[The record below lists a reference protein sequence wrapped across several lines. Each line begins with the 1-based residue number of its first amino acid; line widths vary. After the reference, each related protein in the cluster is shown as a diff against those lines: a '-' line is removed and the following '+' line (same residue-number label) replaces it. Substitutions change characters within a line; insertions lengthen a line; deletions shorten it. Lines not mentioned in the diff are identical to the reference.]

1 MSAVRLPRSRLVLCL
16 VLAAAVAAV
25 LSLPASATV
34 PPNNCGRTTVKGQR
48 YEIKT
53 HQVTC
58 KRGKPMAR
66 SYLRS
71 GRRPKGWSCRNYS
84 ARVTKFR
91 FICRRGARDF
101 FAIRR

>member
-1 MSAVRLPRSRLVLCL
+1 MRRSLLKIALPALVLGL
-16 VLAAAVAAV
+16 LALA
-25 LSLPASATV
+25 LPAFATV

-66 SYLRS
+66 TYLRS

-84 ARVTKFR
+84 AKVTKFR